1 MLYREKK
8 RIISDLQK
16 RVLDYDKKLIEAK
29 GNIASS
35 GRTIKEEEDIIF
47 NKFGGKK
54 LDADY
59 SYENLKDFFFVGGTC
74 KYLKFFSI
82 PEIIAL
88 VTGEIIPEEY
98 FYGLYLLPFEKDE
111 RYPFSCQKQMIV
123 YIASRD
129 GENVYL
135 ASFLNNRRFRFREF
149 EKMLSSQ
156 LYYAEDGIV
165 VFEDELP

>member
-1 MLYREKK
+1 
-8 RIISDLQK
+8 
-16 RVLDYDKKLIEAK
+16 
-29 GNIASS
+29 
-35 GRTIKEEEDIIF
+35 
-47 NKFGGKK
+47 
-54 LDADY
+54 
-59 SYENLKDFFFVGGTC
+59 
-74 KYLKFFSI
+74 
-82 PEIIAL
+82 
-88 VTGEIIPEEY
+88 
-98 FYGLYLLPFEKDE
+98 
-111 RYPFSCQKQMIV
+111 MIV